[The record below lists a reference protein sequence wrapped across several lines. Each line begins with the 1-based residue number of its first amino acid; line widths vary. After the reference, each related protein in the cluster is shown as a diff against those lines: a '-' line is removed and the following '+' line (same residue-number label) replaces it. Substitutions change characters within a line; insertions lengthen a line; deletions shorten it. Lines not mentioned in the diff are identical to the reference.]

1 MALTGRPFTGIRI
14 TLDRHRNEDG
24 NLFLARIEMVT
35 DVKGYGSQRAFSFRP
50 ITGPRA
56 FEEVIDQIT
65 HAVRSGAFP
74 PGSRLPRIND
84 LSREMRVSRPSVVEA
99 VRVLSDAGV
108 ITIRRGA
115 AGGITVASSVVPPAI
130 LRLSTTGHRARG
142 LSEIIEARRPIEMQL
157 ALLAARRATQEDIAD
172 MRRAVSLLESAEPN
186 SSEWTYAAGLFHYQV
201 ARAARSE
208 LLASY
213 QHELLEDLYVL
224 LGYPSPS
231 FDPETEIHGH
241 RITLA
246 ALETHDEEAVR
257 QAMDAHLATFERTA
271 LKLERRIRPRIRLG

>member
-1 MALTGRPFTGIRI
+1 
-14 TLDRHRNEDG
+14 
-24 NLFLARIEMVT
+24 MVS
-35 DVKGYGSQRAFSFRP
+35 DVNSEAPQRGFSFRP

-65 HAVRSGAFP
+65 HAVRCGAFP

-99 VRVLSDAGV
+99 VRLLSDAGV
-108 ITIRRGA
+108 VSIRRGA
-115 AGGITVASSVVPPAI
+115 AGGITVASSVIPPAI
-130 LRLSTTGHRARG
+130 LGLSSTRHHARG
-142 LSEIIEARRPIEMQL
+142 LTEIIEARRPIEMQL
-157 ALLAARRATQEDIAD
+157 ALLAARRATQEDLAE
-172 MRRAVSLLESAEPN
+172 MRSAVRLLESAERN
-186 SSEWTYAAGLFHYQV
+186 SVEWTYAAGLFHYQV

-241 RITLA
+241 HITLA
-246 ALETHDEEAVR
+246 ALETRDEEAVR
-257 QAMDAHLATFERTA
+257 DAMAEHLADFERMA
-271 LKLERRIRPRIRLG
+271 VKLERRIRPRREAD

>member
-1 MALTGRPFTGIRI
+1 
-14 TLDRHRNEDG
+14 
-24 NLFLARIEMVT
+24 MVT
-35 DVKGYGSQRAFSFRP
+35 KVNSLAAQRDFRFRP
-50 ITGPRA
+50 IAGPRA

-74 PGSRLPRIND
+74 PGSRLPRIAD
-84 LSREMRVSRPSVVEA
+84 LSTQMRVSRPSVVEA

-115 AGGITVASSVVPPAI
+115 SGGITVASSVVPPAI
-130 LRLSTTGHRARG
+130 LRLSTTGHRARR

-157 ALLAARRATQEDIAD
+157 AVLAARRATQEDLAD
-172 MRRAVSLLESAEPN
+172 MRRAVKLLESAERN
-186 SSEWTYAAGLFHYQV
+186 SAEWTYAAGLFHYQV

-208 LLASY
+208 LLAAY
-213 QHELLEDLYVL
+213 QHELHEDLYVL

-231 FDPETEIHGH
+231 FDPDTEIHGH

-257 QAMDAHLATFERTA
+257 EAMDAHLATFEQTA
-271 LKLERRIRPRIRLG
+271 LKLERRIRSRTRAD